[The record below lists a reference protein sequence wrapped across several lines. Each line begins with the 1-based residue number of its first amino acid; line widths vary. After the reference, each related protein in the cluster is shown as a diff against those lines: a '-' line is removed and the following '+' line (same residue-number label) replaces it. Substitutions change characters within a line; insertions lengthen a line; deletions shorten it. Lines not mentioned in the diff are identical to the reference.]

1 MSVGPA
7 SMGNDDGGESGGSAP
22 SRRYSAYVLGVL
34 FLVQIVNMADRQMLA
49 IVMDDIG
56 ETFEVSDTAMG
67 FLSGLAFAIFYTI
80 AGLPI
85 ARWADTGV
93 RRSILALGILVWSAM
108 TAASGLARSFAQLAI
123 ARVGVGVGEATATPT
138 SHSLVSDY
146 FPEQSRGKALAV
158 LAMGASLGA
167 MIGNIAAGVI
177 ADAYGWRSAFFI
189 LGIPGI
195 FLALLL
201 RFTVKEPVRGASDR
215 APTEDR
221 TEPLGD
227 VFRFL
232 LGLPAYRHLLI
243 AAAIH
248 YFAHFGAG
256 MWMPTYLIRV
266 HSMTKTEV
274 GTGLAAASIASV
286 AGTFFGGWLADRM
299 GPKNAKWYFWLPA
312 LGTIA
317 ALPFWVLTL
326 MSETGSTALAWAVP
340 YYFCSAIW
348 SAPMQAT
355 SQSLARPRMRGMSAA
370 ITSFVITMV
379 GMGLGPLAIGA
390 ISDAYEPTQ
399 GAGSIRTALLMLAV
413 VNLWALVHN
422 VMGARTIQ
430 EDLRAKEVSL
440 N

>member
-1 MSVGPA
+1 MST
-7 SMGNDDGGESGGSAP
+7 GSANAAANDETMDPP
-22 SRRYSAYVLGVL
+22 SKRYSAYVLSTL
-34 FLVQIVNMADRQMLA
+34 FVVQIFNMADRQMLA
-49 IVMDDIG
+49 IVMDDIALA
-56 ETFEVSDTAMG
+56 FEVSDTAMG
-67 FLSGLAFAIFYTI
+67 FLSGFAFAVFYTV

-85 ARWADTGV
+85 ARWADSGV

-123 ARVGVGVGEATATPT
+123 ARVAVGVGEATATPC

-146 FPEQSRGKALAV
+146 FPEESRGKALAV

-167 MIGNIAAGVI
+167 MIGNLAAGVL
-177 ADAYGWRSAFFI
+177 ADQYGWRSAFFV
-189 LGIPGI
+189 LGAPGVL
-195 FLALLL
+195 LALLL
-201 RFTVKEPVRGASDR
+201 RFTVREPVRGVSDR
-215 APTEDR
+215 TPVEDR
-221 TEPLGD
+221 HEPLGA
-227 VFRFL
+227 VMRFL

-286 AGTFFGGWLADRM
+286 VGTFFGGWLADRL
-299 GPKNAKWYFWLPA
+299 GPRDARWYFWLPA
-312 LGTIA
+312 LGTVA
-317 ALPFWVLTL
+317 AMPFWVLAL
-326 MSETGSTALAWAVP
+326 MSEDGTTALLWAIP

-355 SQSLARPRMRGMSAA
+355 AQSLARPRMRGMSAT

-390 ISDAYEPTQ
+390 ISDAFEPTQ
-399 GAGSIRTALLMLAV
+399 GAGSIRTALLILAV
-413 VNLWALVHN
+413 VNVWALGHN
-422 VMGARTIQ
+422 VMGARTIAV
-430 EDLRAKEVSL
+430 DLRAKESPQA
-440 N
+440 